1 MASPQRPDPGGI
13 SGGHASHSGG
23 QRPGHPPAGSRAKF
37 LFAWLILLIAVAA
50 FLYWIAFGWGGS
62 GGYWWHNR
70 TMPAQSSASQPM
82 TGPGLAVLD
91 AADKQPFIGKR
102 FQLSGGPIQRKV
114 SNRMFWIGSN
124 SQSPMLVVLNGNQN
138 PTQFNSLT
146 VGSAVDVA
154 GTVMKAPTT
163 PDAASQWSL
172 SDPDLA
178 QLDKEGVY
186 ILATQINIAA
196 Q

>member
-1 MASPQRPDPGGI
+1 MASFQRPEFHGI
-13 SGGHASHSGG
+13 SGGDASHSGG
-23 QRPGHPPAGSRAKF
+23 QRPGHPPAASRAKF
-37 LFAWLILLIAVAA
+37 LIAWLILVIAVAA

-70 TMPAQSSASQPM
+70 TVPAQSSASQPM
-82 TGPGLAVLD
+82 TGSGLAVLD
-91 AADKQPFIGKR
+91 AADKQRFIGKS
-102 FQLSGGPIQRKV
+102 FQLSDVPIQRKV

-138 PTQFNSLT
+138 PAQFNSLHA
-146 VGSAVDVA
+146 GNALDVA
-154 GTVMKAPTT
+154 GTVMKAPAT

-178 QLDKEGVY
+178 QLDKEGAY
-186 ILATQINIAA
+186 ILATQVNIAA